1 MTASDRRLH
10 ADDAPAAWVGRA
22 SGALL
27 GLALVCAGLVL
38 LGSFAFG
45 TSRAWGP
52 DPVLGNAGSGM
63 REGAGR
69 WAGWTFLSGLAALG
83 ALLVAT
89 NFALGGHRAL
99 SGLTTA
105 LAVPP
110 FVVAALVGGHHWVR
124 LLDERQRDRD
134 YVLTI
139 AHGLPVVTLAAS
151 AGAFLATAAAVLLL
165 LSQRPTDPH
174 P

>member
-1 MTASDRRLH
+1 MTALRRRLLM
-10 ADDAPAAWVGRA
+10 DDAPAAWVGRA
-22 SGALL
+22 VVVLL
-27 GLALVCAGLVL
+27 GLAFVCAGLVL
-38 LGSFAFG
+38 LASFGFG

-52 DPVLGNAGSGM
+52 DPALGNAGSGM

-69 WAGWTFLSGLAALG
+69 WAGWTFVSGLAALG

-105 LAVPP
+105 PAVPP
-110 FVVAALVGGHHWVR
+110 FVAAALVGGHHWLR
-124 LLDERQRDRD
+124 LLDESQRNRD

-139 AHGLPVVTLAAS
+139 APGLPVVTLAAF
-151 AGAFLATAAAVLLL
+151 AGAFLATTAAVLLL
-165 LSQRPTDPH
+165 SHRPTDLH